1 VCLIYIFFDDD
12 DYDDDDDDD
21 DDVVVVAVVV
31 IGVDVV
37 DNIINVVVSLFGLIS
52 FLLRVVV
59 RDEGQE

>member
-1 VCLIYIFFDDD
+1 MMVEQLLLLVEVIGN
-12 DYDDDDDDD
+12 DDDDD